1 MTKRRRIIPTADPVR
16 PNSVWMQ
23 MRAAT
28 FEHETTMST
37 DRIVAITLGEWFDER
52 AEHMRRV
59 RELDDQIVRLI
70 EAWAK

>member
-1 MTKRRRIIPTADPVR
+1 
-16 PNSVWMQ
+16 